1 MKCFNSLLISFWVYP
16 ILIFFV
22 FILGIAHSIIRL
34 SLLNWIYTSQTLIAY
49 DSAPLT
55 SLVAQTVKHLPTMWE
70 AWVWSLGWENPL
82 EKKGY
87 PLQYFGLDNSMDYIV
102 YLVAKSSPS
111 NSPGQNT
118 GIGSLSLLQGIFPTQ
133 VSHIAGEVFTSLA
146 AREA

>member
-70 AWVWSLGWENPL
+70 AWVWSLGWEDPL
-82 EKKGY
+82 EKEMAAHSSILAWKSHGQWSLVGY
-87 PLQYFGLDNSMDYIV
+87 SQWGHKELDMT
-102 YLVAKSSPS
+102 K
-111 NSPGQNT
+111 Q
-118 GIGSLSLLQGIFPTQ
+118 LSFY
-133 VSHIAGEVFTSLA
+133 FTSFQIIINNKPKLHQY
-146 AREA
+146 